1 MTADRNAGGI
11 AGRMDLGTISGCG
24 GWGDVASESGDYA
37 GGVAGLSLSSVRGSY
52 TKCTLSGGSYLCF
65 EMTGDGQFAV
75 IPARHAPWWIWALA
89 VAASAGAA
97 GGILLLARKHRK
109 REK

>member
-1 MTADRNAGGI
+1 
-11 AGRMDLGTISGCG
+11 MDLGTISGCG

-37 GGVAGLSLSSVRGSY
+37 GGVAGLSLSSVR
-52 TKCTLSGGSYLCF
+52 GSYLCF